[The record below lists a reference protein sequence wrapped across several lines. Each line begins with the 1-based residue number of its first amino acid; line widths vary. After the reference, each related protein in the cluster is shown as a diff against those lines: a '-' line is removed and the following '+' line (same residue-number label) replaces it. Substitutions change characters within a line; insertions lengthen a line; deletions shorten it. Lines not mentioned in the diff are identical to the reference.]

1 MRNSGGEHMRNG
13 NVHGELPASARVAR
27 RDVGREATKGA
38 RLIRR
43 PANRHPR
50 G

>member
-27 RDVGREATKGA
+27 RAVGREPAKGA
-38 RLIRR
+38 RLIRL
-43 PANRHPR
+43 PAILHR
-50 G
+50 GG